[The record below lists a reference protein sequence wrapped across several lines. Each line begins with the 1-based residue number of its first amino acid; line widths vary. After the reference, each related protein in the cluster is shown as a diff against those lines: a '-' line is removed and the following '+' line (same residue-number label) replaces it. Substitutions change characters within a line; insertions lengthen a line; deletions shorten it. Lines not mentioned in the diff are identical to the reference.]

1 LGLNTVLLE
10 EPFIIDGSRSLI
22 VSIYVSYV
30 GNDYPAVCDGG
41 PVVDGKGNLYSFDG
55 ESWGTFYDEGDTDE
69 YNAIVSAV
77 ISSECGTLSGNDAL
91 KILER
96 SSEMT
101 VDAGLVK
108 PRTLE
113 APVHTTSGY
122 IPSSMPAAFP
132 EVTKYRIYYN
142 GKYDREVDGSE
153 TGYVGENPY
162 YNPES
167 YYEITAFYGD
177 IESERS
183 NQAKIQT
190 VDAQHVDEF
199 VADLYPTRFSGSVYL
214 KGNEVVTRV
223 DVVSAVGKICLVVNR
238 PNERIDTS
246 SLSPGIYFF
255 RIYNRNNQIIKVV
268 RGVKIPG

>member
-10 EPFIIDGSRSLI
+10 EPFTIDGSRSLI

-30 GNDYPAVCDGG
+30 GSDYPAVCDGG
-41 PVVDGKGNLYSFDG
+41 PVVDGKGNLYSFNG
-55 ESWGTFYDEGDTDE
+55 ENWGTFYDEGDTDE

-77 ISSECGTLSGNDAL
+77 ISSECGTLPGNDAL

-113 APVHTTSGY
+113 ASVHTTSGY

-132 EVTKYRIYYN
+132 EVTKYRIYVN
-142 GKYDREVDGSE
+142 GRNDNLWDVDGFE
-153 TGYVGENPY
+153 T
-162 YNPES
+162 S
-167 YYEITAFYGD
+167 YKRLYTYDSFFEITAFYGD
-177 IESERS
+177 IESEKS

-190 VDAQHVDEF
+190 VDAQHVDGF

-268 RGVKIPG
+268 RGVKISG